1 MLQRKIFQELI
12 KWKKSL
18 IYKKKALVIKGLR
31 QIGKTTTVLDFCKKN
46 YTNVFYFNFLDNPN
60 LKNIFNGD
68 LNINTLIKKISVYFP
83 MLKLE
88 ANKTVFVFDEVQE
101 CNNARYSVKPLM
113 LDGRFDV
120 IETGSLLGLRGYNS
134 SNVMIPTGFEHIITM
149 HPLDFE
155 EFLRARGIDN
165 ELINEIK
172 LKFHTLKQV
181 DPFINNMLMN
191 YFKEYLIVG
200 GMPDAVVSFL
210 NTFDYSN
217 VFEIQHDILEQ
228 YKDDFGKH
236 LDDNENQRID
246 NIMLSKLLRIY
257 DSIPN
262 QLAKQNKKFAYSQI
276 DKNGSERKYG
286 SAIKWLEDFGLI
298 KICYNL
304 NSLELPLLGNKMS
317 DQFKIY
323 VADTGL
329 FVAMLGRD
337 TAKHILN
344 DDLQIYK
351 GAIFENVIADAFVK
365 NNKNL
370 FYFSKTSGLEIDF
383 VTEINGQL
391 TVIEVKSNDGRAKS
405 LKEVLTNKSKYKVTS
420 NYKLVNGN
428 IGNDGLIQT
437 IPLYMA
443 FLIKNN
449 AFLNGYTS

>member
-1 MLQRKIFQELI
+1 MLKRKIIQELI
-12 KWKKSL
+12 KRKESL
-18 IYKKKALVIKGLR
+18 IIKKKALVIKGLR

-46 YTNVFYFNFLDNPN
+46 YVNVFYFNFLDSPN

-68 LNINTLIKKISVYFP
+68 LNINVLIKKISAYFP
-83 MLKLE
+83 TLKLE

-101 CNNARYSVKPLM
+101 CNNARYAVKPLM

-134 SNVMIPTGFEHIITM
+134 KNVRIPTGFEHIITM

-155 EFLRARGIDN
+155 EFLRARGLGDDI
-165 ELINEIK
+165 INDIK
-172 LKFHTLKQV
+172 VKFNTLNKV
-181 DPFINNMLMN
+181 DPFINDMLMN
-191 YFKEYLIVG
+191 YYKEYLIVG

-210 NTFDYSN
+210 NNFDFSD

-262 QLAKQNKKFAYSQI
+262 QLAKQNKKFVYSQL

-304 NSLELPLLGNKMS
+304 NCLELPLSGNKIS
-317 DQFKIY
+317 NQFKIY

-329 FVAMLGRD
+329 FIAMLGRD

-344 DDLQIYK
+344 DDLLIYK
-351 GAIFENVIADAFVK
+351 GAIFENVIADAFAK
-365 NNKNL
+365 NNKDL
-370 FYFSKTSGLEIDF
+370 FYFSKLSGLEIDF
-383 VTEINGQL
+383 VTEKNGEL
-391 TVIEVKSNDGRAKS
+391 TVIEVKFNDGRAKS
-405 LKEVLTNKSKYKVTS
+405 LKEILTDKNKYNVTS
-420 NYKLVNGN
+420 NYKLINGN
-428 IGNDGLIQT
+428 IGNNGLIQT
-437 IPLYMA
+437 MPLYMA
-443 FLIKNN
+443 FLI
-449 AFLNGYTS
+449 

>member
-1 MLQRKIFQELI
+1 MLKRKIVQELI
-12 KWKKSL
+12 KWKQSL
-18 IYKKKALVIKGLR
+18 IIKKKALVIKGLR

-46 YTNVFYFNFLDNPN
+46 YADVFYFNFLDNPN

-68 LNINTLIKKISVYFP
+68 LNINTLIKKISAYFP

-101 CNNARYSVKPLM
+101 CNNARYAVKPLM

-134 SNVMIPTGFEHIITM
+134 KNVRIPTGFEHIITM

-155 EFLRARGIDN
+155 EFLWARGLDD
-165 ELINEIK
+165 ELINDIK
-172 LKFHTLKQV
+172 LKFNNLNQI

-191 YFKEYLIVG
+191 YYKEYLIVG
-200 GMPDAVVSFL
+200 GMPDVVVSFL
-210 NTFDYSN
+210 NTFDFSN
-217 VFEIQHDILEQ
+217 VFEIQQDILEQ

-236 LDDNENQRID
+236 LDDNENERID

-262 QLAKQNKKFAYSQI
+262 QLAKENKKFVYSQL

-304 NSLELPLLGNKMS
+304 SCLELPLSGNKIS

-329 FVAMLGRD
+329 FAAMLGRD

-344 DDLQIYK
+344 DDLLIYK

-365 NNKNL
+365 NNKDL
-370 FYFSKTSGLEIDF
+370 FYFSKLSGLEIDF
-383 VTEINGQL
+383 VTEKNGEL

-405 LKEVLTNKSKYKVTS
+405 LNEILTNKNKYKVTS
-420 NYKLVNGN
+420 NYKLINGN
-428 IGNDGLIQT
+428 IGNNGLIQT

-443 FLIKNN
+443 FLI
-449 AFLNGYTS
+449 